1 MPESEVPMKLSI
13 NRLEDILL
21 AQGEI
26 TKEQHAMVRKYIMEN
41 KISSTVAI
49 TDLKIKDINGIYRVV
64 ADALGVEFVPIIDR
78 YSRLSDEI
86 IALIPENT
94 CKAFCVLP
102 WELNGNEL
110 KLLIDN
116 PQNTTAI
123 REVQDLTGKKV
134 VPVMAVG
141 KQLKNIIEYYFK
153 NKHEKE
159 QMLSLT
165 KQGIESSGVVKMAES
180 FTDGTGPIVEFI
192 NLLLE
197 RASLTKAS
205 DIHIKPNEND
215 VRIRMRIDGEL
226 REIARVD
233 KNSLNTVISRIKVL
247 SNLNIAEKRIPQ
259 DGAFTYR
266 GKNCLLELRV
276 SILPSLFGESCV
288 MRVIDKKGVDY
299 DFSGLGMSEEDE
311 AVFRKMISRPD
322 GLILVT
328 GPTGSGKSTT
338 LYTALKELNKPSVN
352 IITVEDPVE
361 SPVKD
366 INQVQVNSQVGLD
379 FSAALRSILRH
390 DPDIIFIGEIR
401 DNETA
406 QIAVRSSI
414 TGHLVLSTLHTNDA
428 LSAIMRLCDMG
439 IEKYLVTS
447 SLSGVVAQ
455 RLLKRVCPECSVDHK
470 ITEDESR
477 MTGLPVGTVTKVGR
491 GCMNCG
497 NTGYSGRIAIYE
509 FVLITKELRKAILE
523 GVTMDELYDIAKG
536 QGMISL
542 KDSCKELLLNGITS
556 CKEAVRVIYAKE

>member
-1 MPESEVPMKLSI
+1 MKLSI

-21 AQGEI
+21 AQGKI
-26 TKEQHAMVRKYIMEN
+26 NKEQHARIRKHIMDN
-41 KISSTVAI
+41 RISSAVAI
-49 TDLKIKDINGIYRVV
+49 NELKIMDYNGIYRVV
-64 ADALGVEFVPIIDR
+64 AEALGVEYVPIGDR
-78 YSRLSDEI
+78 YGSLDEKV
-86 IALIPENT
+86 IALLPERT

-102 WELNGNEL
+102 WKVEGNTL
-110 KLLIDN
+110 KLLIEN
-116 PQNTTAI
+116 PQDAVALK
-123 REVQDLTGKKV
+123 EVRDFTGMKV
-134 VPVMAVG
+134 IPVMAIG
-141 KQLKNIIEYYFK
+141 QQLKNIIEHYF
-153 NKHEKE
+153 NQKHEKE
-159 QMLSLT
+159 KMLSLT
-165 KQGIESSGVVKMAES
+165 KQTVESVATSITPETL
-180 FTDGTGPIVEFI
+180 TDGTGPIVEFI
-192 NLLLE
+192 NMLLE
-197 RASLTKAS
+197 RAALTKAS
-205 DIHIKPNEND
+205 DIHIKPNEKD
-215 VRIRMRIDGEL
+215 IRIRMRIDGEL
-226 REIARVD
+226 REVARVEHVA
-233 KNSLNTVISRIKVL
+233 LNTIISRIKVL

-259 DGAFTYR
+259 DGAFTYK
-266 GKNCLLELRV
+266 GKDCLLELRV

-288 MRVIDKKGVDY
+288 MRVIDKHAAEY
-299 DFSGLGMSEEDE
+299 DFSLLGMSDEDE
-311 AVFRKMISRPD
+311 SVFRKMINRPD

-338 LYTALKELNKPSVN
+338 LYTALRELNRPAVN

-361 SPVKD
+361 SPIKD

-428 LSAIMRLCDMG
+428 LSAVMRLCDMG

-447 SLSGVVAQ
+447 ALSGVVAQ
-455 RLLKRVCPECSVDHK
+455 RLLKRVCPECSEDHK

-477 MTGLPVGTVTKVGR
+477 LTGLPVGTVTKVGR

-509 FVLITKELRKAILE
+509 FVLVTKELRKAILS
-523 GVTMDELYDIAKG
+523 GATMDELLEIAKE

-542 KDSCKELLLNGITS
+542 RDSCKELLLNGITS
-556 CKEAVRVIYAKE
+556 SREAVRVIYAKE